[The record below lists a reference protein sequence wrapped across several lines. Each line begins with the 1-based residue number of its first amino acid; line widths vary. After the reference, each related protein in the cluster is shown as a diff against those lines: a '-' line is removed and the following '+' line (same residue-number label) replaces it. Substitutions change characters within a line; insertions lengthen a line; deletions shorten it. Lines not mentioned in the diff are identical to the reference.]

1 MMLKVQKYDLD
12 LNYKAGKELYV
23 ADTLSR
29 AANHVD
35 SDEKDQF
42 EVLFVQN
49 LPITD
54 EKIQKILDETTWDLE
69 LMTLNQTILSC

>member
-1 MMLKVQKYDLD
+1 LD
-12 LNYKAGKELYV
+12 LHYKAGKELYV

-42 EVLFVQN
+42 EVFFVQN

-54 EKIQKILDETTWDLE
+54 EKIQKILNETTWDLE
-69 LMTLNQTILSC
+69 LMTLKQTILSGWPNEKSV